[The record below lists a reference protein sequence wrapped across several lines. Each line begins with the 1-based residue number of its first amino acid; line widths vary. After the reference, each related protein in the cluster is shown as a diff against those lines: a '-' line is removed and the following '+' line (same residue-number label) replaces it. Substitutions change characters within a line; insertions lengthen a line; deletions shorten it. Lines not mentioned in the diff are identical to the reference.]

1 MSANK
6 VPLSFRLQNGAK
18 VDVEVE
24 LDSLVGDLKVR
35 KGGAVVW
42 VGAQLTLRARL
53 LSATPCRTSWRL
65 WYVGPRPPPKSSRR
79 GTDVVFVFFCLDEYR
94 GRASAARVFRACPQ
108 GHEHSAVLWCVFFC
122 LFVGTYVG
130 HTGSENRKT
139 NTQTSRPTTPSM
151 SSKARPTTRSSSR
164 PLAATCPH
172 PRGSRPPPQRP
183 V

>member
-65 WYVGPRPPPKSSRR
+65 WYVGPRPPP
-79 GTDVVFVFFCLDEYR
+79 
-94 GRASAARVFRACPQ
+94 
-108 GHEHSAVLWCVFFC
+108 
-122 LFVGTYVG
+122 
-130 HTGSENRKT
+130 
-139 NTQTSRPTTPSM
+139 
-151 SSKARPTTRSSSR
+151 
-164 PLAATCPH
+164 
-172 PRGSRPPPQRP
+172 PPPP
-183 V
+183 KAAGEELTWFLSFFA